1 MAPPFRA
8 QTASFP
14 LFIRNSYFLDSF
26 LFSFCL
32 LPFTFTSV
40 PFTYRLISRLYRL
53 LVNPRSRE
61 PRRGVFGLLYY
72 GIGGYVAFFVA
83 SMVLLC
89 LEAYNLPFARDFLYA
104 RLGDPLLAVLESA
117 LF

>member
-1 MAPPFRA
+1 MR
-8 QTASFP
+8 
-14 LFIRNSYFLDSF
+14 
-26 LFSFCL
+26 
-32 LPFTFTSV
+32 FTH
-40 PFTYRLISRLYRL
+40 RLISLLYAA

-61 PRRGVFGLLYY
+61 PRRGVFALLYY
-72 GIGGYVAFFVA
+72 GGGTFVALFVA

-104 RLGDPLLAVLESA
+104 RLGDPLLGVIESA